1 MRTLA
6 TLATALFALLLGG
19 TSLPIPSP
27 APAIAETAEAV
38 DRPAWQ
44 VGDRWAFRWKA
55 GTNAGE
61 YTTVIEEV
69 SDTGLTARSGNEF
82 RYYTPDGGLM
92 SVVTNSRVV
101 AEYNPPL
108 PLLQFPLK
116 PGMSWQLGEG
126 EDLTREYRWRPSAVD
141 PGLTGEKLLF
151 SC

>member
-1 MRTLA
+1 MRTSA
-6 TLATALFALLLGG
+6 TLATALFAILLGWA
-19 TSLPIPSP
+19 SLPISSP

-44 VGDRWAFRWKA
+44 VGDRWVFRWKA
-55 GTNAGE
+55 GTNGGE

-69 SDTGLTARSGNEF
+69 SETSLAARSGSEF

-108 PLLQFPLK
+108 PLLQFPLR
-116 PGMSWQLGEG
+116 PGVRWQQEKGQDLARGTPLG
-126 EDLTREYRWRPSAVD
+126 T
-141 PGLTGEKLLF
+141 
-151 SC
+151 

>member
-6 TLATALFALLLGG
+6 TLATALFTLLVGGVALPN
-19 TSLPIPSP
+19 SSP
-27 APAIAETAEAV
+27 APATAETAGPV

-44 VGDRWAFRWKA
+44 AGDRWVFRWKA
-55 GTNAGE
+55 GTNGGE

-69 SDTGLTARSGNEF
+69 SDTGLTARTGSEF

-108 PLLQFPLK
+108 PLLQFPLG
-116 PGMSWQLGEG
+116 PGMTWQMGDG
-126 EDLTREYRWRPSAVD
+126 EDLTREYRWRSSAAD

>member
-6 TLATALFALLLGG
+6 TLAAALFALPLSGA
-19 TSLPIPSP
+19 SLPISSP
-27 APAIAETAEAV
+27 APANAETGDAV

-44 VGDRWAFRWKA
+44 VGDRWVFRWKA
-55 GTNAGE
+55 GTNGGE

-69 SDTGLTARSGNEF
+69 SETSLAARSGNEF

-108 PLLQFPLK
+108 PLLQFPLR
-116 PGMSWQLGEG
+116 PAMRWQQEQGQDLARGTPLG
-126 EDLTREYRWRPSAVD
+126 T
-141 PGLTGEKLLF
+141 
-151 SC
+151 